1 MSASLCGQCLETA
14 AHPCLCREG
23 GIRGGGERREEGR
36 RRKEEEGKEE
46 RKEGGGEEG
55 VNTQPLSIAPILQS
69 MSSHTVEPSTCVDDQ
84 RNVWVLCSQSLLKMG
99 IQTLNCVY
107 VEFRISLGSFIT
119 IVV

>member
-1 MSASLCGQCLETA
+1 M
-14 AHPCLCREG
+14 
-23 GIRGGGERREEGR
+23 RGGGERREEGR

-46 RKEGGGEEG
+46 RKEGGGEEEG
-55 VNTQPLSIAPILQS
+55 VSTQPLSITPS

-84 RNVWVLCSQSLLKMG
+84 RNMWVLCSQSLLKMG
-99 IQTLNCVY
+99 IQTLNCAY